1 MTLMRRVHPC
11 FKSDRQEVQTPMCG
25 RYALTL
31 PPEAVRAFFGFPEQP
46 NYPPRYNIA
55 PTQPIAV
62 VRLVSGQRSF
72 ALMRWGLLPSWL
84 KDPKDF
90 PTLINAR
97 GDSAATKPAFR
108 GAMRHRRCL
117 VPADGFYEWQKS
129 EKGRKVPHL
138 IRRPDGGPFAFAGLW
153 ETWLGADGS
162 EVDTAAIVTTDA
174 NRTLH
179 PIHDR
184 MPVIVQP
191 ADFDRWLDAE
201 HVPPA
206 DVADVIRPAADDFFE
221 AFPISTRV
229 NSVANDDADI
239 QGPLAEETTPPAGK
253 REPEKKKK
261 KGDGG
266 GQMSLL

>member
-1 MTLMRRVHPC
+1 
-11 FKSDRQEVQTPMCG
+11 MCG
-25 RYALTL
+25 RYSLTL
-31 PPEAVRAFFGFPEQP
+31 PPQEVRAFFGFPEQP

-62 VRLVSGQRSF
+62 VRLVNGTRSF
-72 ALMRWGLLPSWL
+72 ALMRWGLWPSWL

-97 GDSAATKPAFR
+97 GDTVATKPAFR

-117 VPADGFYEWQKS
+117 IPADGFYEWQKTD
-129 EKGRKVPHL
+129 KGRKVPHL
-138 IRRPDGGPFAFAGLW
+138 IRRPDRGPFAFAGLW

-162 EVDTAAIVTTDA
+162 EIDTAAIVTTDA
-174 NRTLH
+174 NETLMPLH
-179 PIHDR
+179 NR
-184 MPVIVQP
+184 MPVVVRP
-191 ADFDRWLDAE
+191 GDFDRWLDAADNR
-201 HVPPA
+201 PA
-206 DVADVIRPAADDFFE
+206 DVADIIRPAPEDFFE

-239 QGPLAEETTPPAGK
+239 QTPLAEDTTPPAEK
-253 REPEKKKK
+253 REPAPKKKK
-261 KGDGG
+261 KDDGG